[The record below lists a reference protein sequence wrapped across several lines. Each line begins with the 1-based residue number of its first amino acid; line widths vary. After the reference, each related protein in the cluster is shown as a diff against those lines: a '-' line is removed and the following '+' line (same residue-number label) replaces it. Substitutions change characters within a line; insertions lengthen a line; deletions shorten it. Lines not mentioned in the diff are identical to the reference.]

1 MLKRER
7 KLQVKVFRR
16 LFPINI
22 SFYQKGENDES
33 FWGCSYIK
41 TLMAHRDLDNA
52 ARESKAQFPV

>member
-1 MLKRER
+1 MLKREQ
-7 KLQVKVFRR
+7 KLQIKVFRR

-22 SFYQKGENDES
+22 SFCQKGENDES

-41 TLMAHRDLDNA
+41 TLMAYRDLDNA

>member
-1 MLKRER
+1 MLKREQ
-7 KLQVKVFRR
+7 KLQIKVFRR

-41 TLMAHRDLDNA
+41 NSDGV
-52 ARESKAQFPV
+52 S

>member
-7 KLQVKVFRR
+7 KLQVKALRR

-22 SFYQKGENDES
+22 SFYKKGENDES